1 MMRLPRLLR
10 PLHVR
15 LAAVSLV
22 MLLLL
27 GAGLWALV
35 TRLQAQ
41 SALETTQRLGLG
53 LAQYVVAHQKDDLV
67 DAQGQ
72 VNDKAMNELAMH
84 VMMVNPAVEVYL
96 LDPQG
101 RVVGHA
107 LEGVG
112 ANNPLGRQVN
122 VSRVQSLVGAQAGGV
137 VATPLPLLGD
147 DPLAPNQSNIVSVA
161 AVGDAKA
168 PRGYVY
174 VVLQGQAQQRVAA
187 SLRNSSTLR
196 ALALSGAAL
205 TLVLAALLCW
215 ALHKITLPLRELTD
229 QAQRYRMATWQDD
242 AAKLPAARA
251 HKAAAAPAAQVAH
264 VAQAAGDE
272 IQALRD
278 VLGRLQQRV
287 DHQFRLLES
296 ADQQRRE
303 LVSNISHDLR
313 TPLSNIKA
321 YIETVVTRAPTLAAE
336 EQAQL
341 LGTALR
347 HADLLGKRVADLF
360 ELSKLDAGRVAPQ
373 VEVFCLAELLQ
384 DVVQNY
390 RLQSEQRQVQ
400 LQLSVGNHRQ
410 AMVLADI
417 ALIERVLQNLVDNAL
432 RYTAA
437 GGRVDLVIEAS
448 EQDMRIVVMD
458 SGRGIAREQMP
469 YLFERYWR
477 ADDVKDLEPG
487 TSAGLGL
494 AIVKRILEL
503 HGSVLQVTS
512 ELAHGT
518 QVTFSLP
525 RAA

>member
-1 MMRLPRLLR
+1 MMALPAFLR

-15 LAAVSLV
+15 LTVVSLV

-27 GAGLWALV
+27 GCGLWALV
-35 TRLQAQ
+35 ARLQAQ
-41 SALETTQRLGLG
+41 SAQETTQRLGLG
-53 LAQYVVAHQKDDLV
+53 LAQYVVAQQKADLV
-67 DAQGQ
+67 DAQGK
-72 VNDKAMNELAMH
+72 VNHAAMNELAMH

-107 LEGVG
+107 LEGAG
-112 ANNPLGRQVN
+112 TNNPLGRQVD
-122 VSRVQSLVGAQAGGV
+122 VARVQGLVGAKAGGQQQ
-137 VATPLPLLGD
+137 PRLPWLGD
-147 DPLAPNQSNIVSVA
+147 DPLVPNRPNIVSVA
-161 AVGDAKA
+161 ALGDAQA

-187 SLRNSSTLR
+187 SLGNSSTLR
-196 ALALSGAAL
+196 ALAWSAAAL
-205 TLVLAALLCW
+205 TLVLAALLVW
-215 ALHKITLPLRELTD
+215 ALNKITWPLRALTE
-229 QAQRYRMATWQDD
+229 QAQSYRAATWQHTALPGTAD
-242 AAKLPAARA
+242 APARA
-251 HKAAAAPAAQVAH
+251 TPWAPGLAPAH
-264 VAQAAGDE
+264 GDDIE
-272 IQALRD
+272 ALRAVFD
-278 VLGRLQQRV
+278 QLQQRV

-321 YIETVVTRAPTLAAE
+321 YVETVLTRAPSLPAH
-336 EQAQL
+336 EQADL
-341 LGTALR
+341 LATALR
-347 HADLLGKRVADLF
+347 HADLLGKRVSDLF

-390 RLQSEQRQVQ
+390 RLQAEQRGVQ

-437 GGRVDLVIEAS
+437 GGRVDLVIEAH
-448 EQDMRIVVMD
+448 EQAMRIVVMD